1 MKFYGKVGFWIKDVE
16 VSPGVYKSKIV
27 EKQYLGEVTRNDR
40 RWQVRQ
46 QQNDE
51 MKVNNSISILSD
63 LFAQQNF
70 SSIKYIEWN
79 GVRLKV
85 NSVTLDYPR
94 IKLEIGGEYNGE
106 NETES
111 P

>member
-1 MKFYGKVGFWIKDVE
+1 MKFYGKVGFWIEDVE
-16 VSPGVYKSKIV
+16 NSPGVYQSKII
-27 EKQYLGEVTRNDR
+27 EKTYFGDITRNDR
-40 RWQVRQ
+40 KWQERQ

-63 LFAQQNF
+63 IFAQRNYT
-70 SSIKYIEWN
+70 SIKYVILN
-79 GVRLKV
+79 GIKLKV

-106 NETES
+106 NS
-111 P
+111 ANSS